1 MGLTGMVMVCL
12 LGAGRVL
19 ATTADGTMI
28 TNVATATFATPSLA
42 GPYAVSYNASAY
54 VMVQNPCIGI
64 RKDPNVTTQSA
75 GGTVTYT
82 LWVVNCSPVT
92 SAFNIT
98 VTDKLP
104 DNVTFDSQR
113 GNWNGGSGGTWVPST
128 SPNGSAPWANGAYPP
143 VGQTTP
149 FYMRFVLDQLGPTK
163 SAMIAYSVVV
173 L

>member
-1 MGLTGMVMVCL
+1 MVVVCL
-12 LGAGRVL
+12 LGLGAGRVR

-54 VMVQNPCIGI
+54 VMVQNPCVAI

-98 VTDKLP
+98 ITDKLP
-104 DNVTFDSQR
+104 DNVTYDQPR
-113 GNWNGGSGGTWVPST
+113 GNWNGGSGGTWTSWESATGATNAWVQATPPS
-128 SPNGSAPWANGAYPP
+128 
-143 VGQTTP
+143 GQATP
-149 FYMRFVLDQLGPTK
+149 YYLRFLLDQLGPAK